1 MRSLNEE
8 VEMLKEKILLMGGKV
23 EVAIGLS
30 VRALRDRDSNMA
42 QRVIDND
49 RGINDMEIEVD
60 ELCHVILATQQP
72 MAVDMRFVTS
82 AMKIN
87 TDLERIG
94 DLAVNIAERAL
105 DLNREDPLKPL
116 IDIPR
121 MATITQEMVRV
132 ALDSLINRD
141 AASAK
146 GVCERDDE
154 VDHLNDQ
161 IIRELL
167 SYMLQDREN
176 IKRSLDLILISRHL
190 ERIADH
196 ATNIAEDVIYM
207 VQGKDI
213 RHHRG

>member
-1 MRSLNEE
+1 MRTLNEE
-8 VEMLKEKILLMGGKV
+8 MDRLKEKILLMGGKV

-30 VRALRDRDSNMA
+30 VRALRERDPEMA
-42 QRVIDND
+42 RQVIAGD

-60 ELCHVILATQQP
+60 ELCHLILATQQP
-72 MAVDMRFVTS
+72 TAGHMRFVTS

-94 DLAVNIAERAL
+94 DLAVNIAERAV
-105 DLNREDPLKPL
+105 EISGEKPLKPL

-121 MATITQEMVRV
+121 MASIAQEMVRI

-141 AASAK
+141 ANSARK
-146 GVCERDDE
+146 VCERDDE
-154 VDHLNDQ
+154 VDDLNAQ
-161 IIRELL
+161 VFRELI

-176 IKRSLDLILISRHL
+176 IKRALELIMVARHL